1 MTKMTATTTL
11 DRFQLTSWPVT
22 MRTPQE
28 MAARPSTNTAVL
40 TTRSME

>member
-1 MTKMTATTTL
+1 MMATTTL
-11 DRFQLTSWPVT
+11 DRFQLTSWPLT

-28 MAARPSTNTAVL
+28 MAPRASANTAVL